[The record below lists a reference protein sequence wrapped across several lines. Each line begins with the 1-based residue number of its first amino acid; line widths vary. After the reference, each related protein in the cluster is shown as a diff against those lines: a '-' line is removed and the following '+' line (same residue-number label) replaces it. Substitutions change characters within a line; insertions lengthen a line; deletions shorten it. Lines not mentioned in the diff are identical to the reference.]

1 MPKFKNRHVAAYA
14 SAVLFGANATPA
26 FAEWETITDSPRE
39 ETSLCKSEHT
49 SLMGR
54 IRNDGTPV
62 GISAGYHGQ
71 IEIYGHFIDVSP
83 SASISG
89 TGGSGIEQPK
99 ITDRRGGAENG
110 PRRCGVVGSVVVEID
125 IPENAQVGPAL
136 LTVGNERI
144 PLTIRKPFVSA
155 MLWAEQSLSGGSIFS
170 RSAPSASSSSGTSS
184 PSSPP
189 PPPPTFGG
197 STAGCSPN
205 GSGCRQDT
213 GIVIVGGSSSG
224 QSGRKRLTLPPA
236 IGGCIEELGGKL
248 EMSDRTMTIT
258 LPTNRQA
265 SGVQECLKRPIYLN
279 LDLSGPT
286 GPGLDG
292 YGRMSSSSIP
302 EPGGVMPRRTY
313 EIPTFSGIAGFA
325 SPQVNSTYR
334 DFFELYLPEEV
345 REDFVGITNKQI
357 RISSASLT
365 PLTLTIRS
373 NPLFGINTIL
383 PWPNGRT
390 RIGLKIPMKFDFNTA
405 PGQAVTTR
413 WRVRGA
419 NGGNASACFTDTVGT
434 VTTNR
439 LINDFDL
446 TLKPETTCETQ
457 RFFLDITVVD
467 PALPSSDPFV
477 APYMRSMAF
486 VPGPATAIIRPTAP
500 TMPNPRTM

>member
-1 MPKFKNRHVAAYA
+1 MPRFKNRHIAAYA
-14 SAVLFGANATPA
+14 SALLIGANATPA
-26 FAEWETITDSPRE
+26 FAEWETITSTPRE
-39 ETSLCKSEHT
+39 ENSLCKSEHT

-54 IRNDGTPV
+54 IPNDGTPV
-62 GISAGYHGQ
+62 GINAGYHGQ

-89 TGGSGIEQPK
+89 TGGSGVEQPK

-125 IPENAQVGPAL
+125 IPENADAGSAL
-136 LTVGNERI
+136 LIVGGERI

-170 RSAPSASSSSGTSS
+170 RSGSSASTSSGTSL
-184 PSSPP
+184 PPP
-189 PPPPTFGG
+189 PPPPTYGG
-197 STAGCSPN
+197 SSAGCSPN

-213 GIVIVGGSSSG
+213 GVVIVGGSSSG
-224 QSGRKRLTLPPA
+224 QSGRQRLTLPPA
-236 IGGCIEELGGKL
+236 IGGCIEELGGKM
-248 EMSDRTMTIT
+248 EIRDRTMTIT

-265 SGVQECLKRPIYLN
+265 GGVQDCLRRPIYFN
-279 LDLSGPT
+279 FDLSSPG
-286 GPGLDG
+286 GPGLNG
-292 YGRMSSSSIP
+292 FGRMSSGSIP
-302 EPGGVMPRRTY
+302 VPGDVMQTRTY
-313 EIPTFSGIAGFA
+313 DVPAFNGIAGFA
-325 SPQVNSTYR
+325 SPRILSNNR

-345 REDFVGITNKQI
+345 REDFVGTTNKQI
-357 RISSASLT
+357 RISSASVT

-373 NPLFGINTIL
+373 NPLFGISTIL

-390 RIGLKIPMKFDFNTA
+390 RIGLKMPMKFDFNAA

-419 NGGNASACFTDTVGT
+419 NGANVSACFTDTVGT

-439 LINDFDL
+439 LINEFDL
-446 TLKPETTCETQ
+446 TLKPEATCETQ
-457 RFFLDITVVD
+457 RFFLDITVMD
-467 PALPSSDPFV
+467 PALPASDPFV

-500 TMPNPRTM
+500 IMPNPRTL